1 MKITKSRLKK
11 AIREVLEEIEE
22 EMIKDTPRSQIRKD
36 PEPEEKPVLSE
47 EFELEEEKMPE
58 DVLAIKKAINKKRL
72 KKDAEDAKK
81 AKKES

>member
-36 PEPEEKPVLSE
+36 PEPELSE
-47 EFELEEEKMPE
+47 EVELDEEEMPE

-72 KKDAEDAKK
+72 RKDAEDAKK